1 MVQMIKVAHASD
13 LPLGKTMLVEAGGEA
28 IALFNIDG
36 SYYAIGNTCTHRGGP
51 LCEGDVEGTVVTCPW
66 HGATFDIT
74 SGSVLSPPADEG
86 VASYKVHV
94 DGDDIQVEIP

>member
-1 MVQMIKVAHASD
+1 MVQMIKVANASD

-66 HGATFDIT
+66 HGATYDIIT
-74 SGSVLSPPADEG
+74 GSVLTPPADQR
-86 VASYKVHV
+86 VTSYKVQV
-94 DGDDIQVEIP
+94 DGHDIKIEMP